1 MIMKCVTPNG
11 EATCTKS
18 RIVFLFD
25 SYPNNCD
32 DNPALANS
40 TNLSANKLL
49 TRYREK
55 IPWIA
60 EYQRPQSL
68 CPSMI
73 DTVKKLPQTQK
84 EILQDKP

>member
-1 MIMKCVTPNG
+1 
-11 EATCTKS
+11 
-18 RIVFLFD
+18 VFLFD
-25 SYPNNCD
+25 SYPNNHD
-32 DNPALANS
+32 DNPAPANS
-40 TNLSANKLL
+40 TNLSANEVL

-60 EYQRPQSL
+60 EYPRPQSL

-84 EILQDKP
+84 ELLQEKP

>member
-25 SYPNNCD
+25 SYPNNHD
-32 DNPALANS
+32 DNPAPANS
-40 TNLSANKLL
+40 TNLSANEVL

-60 EYQRPQSL
+60 EYPRPQSL

-84 EILQDKP
+84 ELLQEKP